1 MRGMGLACH
10 QTLTAALAHPGPCCP
25 PSPPP
30 SLAAQL
36 SRAERYRDLLSIE
49 VVHTLNAATCEY
61 HLRNCPP
68 SEQLVRLCTV
78 ANAAY
83 EETVQELRQLDA
95 EMACTDSNEVGR
107 EERVRVVATRMVGSG
122 ARLAFGC

>member
-1 MRGMGLACH
+1 
-10 QTLTAALAHPGPCCP
+10 
-25 PSPPP
+25 
-30 SLAAQL
+30 
-36 SRAERYRDLLSIE
+36 
-49 VVHTLNAATCEY
+49 
-61 HLRNCPP
+61 
-68 SEQLVRLCTV
+68 V